1 MILGYINSLSEGV
14 FDVDDKGLL
23 YMREGKKNV
32 AGMYSMY
39 YRNMLLEGINT
50 SNKIFVDM
58 IESDGLVFFMG
69 EKLDI
74 HDYGEGMTI
83 NLPNSSYVYISGN
96 DHTLNNSN
104 EFKMYPEFILAH
116 ELVGHSI
123 PAVISPSDYD
133 SRMDGLAVTSENI
146 IRKET
151 MSPLRP
157 WNTYSKNDWSVNGMT
172 YSLSLVL
179 IRTLFPK
186 INFGQ

>member
-1 MILGYINSLSEGV
+1 M
-14 FDVDDKGLL
+14 
-23 YMREGKKNV
+23 KKKT
-32 AGMYSMY
+32 
-39 YRNMLLEGINT
+39 I
-50 SNKIFVDM
+50 
-58 IESDGLVFFMG
+58 DGLHALLKDG
-69 EKLDI
+69 QADQRDAI
-74 HDYGEGMTI
+74 
-83 NLPNSSYVYISGN
+83 SSGQQPCRAQRQWYARTDRPLLSIRRS
-96 DHTLNNSN
+96 
-104 EFKMYPEFILAH
+104 AH

-186 INFGQ
+186 INCGQ